1 MDALYVKT
9 PSGLQKVEIEGTGGG
24 GSVSRKFFTSSNRSE
39 TLTAGTAFEV
49 PTYTKGDNSLSVY
62 IGGLLCSKGVEYNEV
77 TAKTISFTSDVPAGF
92 EITVVAYSSSESAG
106 GAVAVQTDE
115 SRASVL
121 KAGTA
126 YAVPTHPLAENR
138 LKVYLG
144 GALSD
149 GWTDVSETAI
159 SFNCDIPAMMPIT
172 VIAEV

>member
-9 PSGLQKVEIEGTGGG
+9 PSGLQKVEIGGTGGG
-24 GSVSRKFFTSSNRSE
+24 GSVTRKVLTSSVRSE
-39 TLTAGTAFEV
+39 VLAAGTAFTV
-49 PTYTKGDNSLSVY
+49 PVYTVGDNSLSVY
-62 IGGLLCSKGVEYNEV
+62 IGGLLCSKGIEYNEV
-77 TAKTISFTSDVPAGF
+77 TAKTISFTSDIPAGF
-92 EITVVAYSSSESAG
+92 EITVVVYSSSESAG
-106 GAVAVQTDE
+106 GAVAVQNDKAG
-115 SRASVL
+115 ASVL

-149 GWTDVSETAI
+149 GWTEVSETAI

>member
-9 PSGLQKVEIEGTGGG
+9 VGGLQRVEIGGTGGG
-24 GSVSRKFFTSSNRSE
+24 GSVTRKVLTSSVRSE
-39 TLTAGTAFEV
+39 VLAAGTAFTV
-49 PTYTKGDNSLSVY
+49 PVYAVGDNSLSVY
-62 IGGLLCSKGVEYNEV
+62 IGGLLCSKGIEYNEV
-77 TAKTISFTSDVPAGF
+77 TAKTISFTSDIPARF
-92 EITVVAYSSSESAG
+92 EVTVVVYSSSESAG
-106 GAVAVQTDE
+106 GAAAVQTDE

-149 GWTDVSETAI
+149 GWTEVSETAI